1 MRIGINASFA
11 RKPDT
16 GIGQVTIN
24 FLKELARHKTK
35 HEFIIYLE
43 KDIDFKLPKNFT
55 KRIFLPLWRRD
66 DLIRKIRWEKSLLPK
81 KAKKD
86 KCDIFLSLYQC
97 PTIIHNVKH
106 IMVVHDII
114 PKLFPEYLNNA
125 RKELYSLLTEKSI
138 IYADKIISI
147 SKRTEK
153 DLTKHLGV
161 DPAKIT
167 VNYPDV
173 DEIFKKKV
181 INNKNQEV
189 LKKYRLSP
197 GYILSGGG
205 LEVRKN
211 IESVIRAYK
220 FILHRNKHG
229 YFLEQMPKLVIW
241 GKLLPQLAPLV
252 TDVKKLVKELNLTGW
267 VKILDFVPQNH
278 LPALYKN
285 ASIFI
290 YPSKYEGFGLPVLEA
305 MNLGKP
311 VITSKTSSL
320 PEVGADAVLYTDPDS
335 IRDIAMVMKNVLT
348 NEKLRATLSERAKNR
363 AKIFSWK
370 NFTKK
375 TLNIIDATAK

>member
-1 MRIGINASFA
+1 M
-11 RKPDT
+11 
-16 GIGQVTIN
+16 
-24 FLKELARHKTK
+24 
-35 HEFIIYLE
+35 
-43 KDIDFKLPKNFT
+43 
-55 KRIFLPLWRRD
+55 
-66 DLIRKIRWEKSLLPK
+66 
-81 KAKKD
+81 
-86 KCDIFLSLYQC
+86 
-97 PTIIHNVKH
+97 
-106 IMVVHDII
+106 
-114 PKLFPEYLNNA
+114 
-125 RKELYSLLTEKSI
+125 
-138 IYADKIISI
+138 
-147 SKRTEK
+147 
-153 DLTKHLGV
+153 
-161 DPAKIT
+161 
-167 VNYPDV
+167 
-173 DEIFKKKV
+173 
-181 INNKNQEV
+181 
-189 LKKYRLSP
+189 
-197 GYILSGGG
+197 
-205 LEVRKN
+205 EVRKN
-211 IESVIRAYK
+211 IESVISDYK